1 MFGQKDD
8 QSQQQ
13 PDSSDVQN
21 PMMQN
26 NTPPADF
33 FNPTTPAPQQPAAMD
48 NQMSQPTSSPMPP
61 ADMGGAP
68 MIMDDNPADFTAPA
82 TPDDVAAESAPA
94 SYDRPADISS
104 PSAPA
109 DDSSTSAPVS
119 NDQLLSMKQEA
130 LQQLNPLVNHLDQ
143 SPEEKFRTVMMMI
156 QAADDHTKLN
166 EAFETAKQI
175 TDDKARAQALLDVI
189 NEINYFTQNHNS

>member
-8 QSQQQ
+8 QNQQQ
-13 PDSSDVQN
+13 ADYSATQN

-33 FNPTTPAPQQPAAMD
+33 FNPSAVPPQQPAPTD
-48 NQMSQPTSSPMPP
+48 NQTGQPMSAPMPP
-61 ADMGGAP
+61 TDMGGAP

-82 TPDDVAAESAPA
+82 TPDDVAAVAPA
-94 SYDRPADISS
+94 PYVRPEDTSM
-104 PSAPA
+104 PAP
-109 DDSSTSAPVS
+109 DSMASTPVAAPVS
-119 NDQLLSMKQEA
+119 NDQLLNMKQEA

-189 NEINYFTQNHNS
+189 NEINYFTQHQN